1 MIFKPRAR
9 LLLQLGDE
17 LIRNEGIALLEL
29 VKNSY
34 DADATEVSLVMNKV
48 DQVEEG
54 AIVIEDNGTGMDLR
68 IITEVWMEPGS
79 NYKRE
84 LYEKKKRTKKFGRAV
99 LGEKG
104 IGRFAAHKLGN
115 EIELI
120 SKKMGHKEVYLKFN
134 WNIFAKTKYL
144 KDVPIEVLERA
155 PEVFKGN
162 KTGTRIV
169 IRKLTKL
176 WNRGVIR
183 DVYRSWNS
191 LCSPFDSPHSFR
203 ITFETDKKEWLEG
216 LMSWEE
222 IKAHALFRFSCD
234 VQGDRITKF
243 YYKFQPWKTMKKLQS
258 REVTENDERVRKLL
272 KIRTDE
278 GKPLDL
284 SNYEIGK
291 FRFEGLIFDRDLR
304 VLSLGIQDKTGFKNY
319 LDSNGGVRVY
329 RDGVR
334 VYDFGEPGN
343 DWLNLDLRR
352 VNIPTFRISNNIII
366 ASVSLKR
373 EQSRDLIEKT
383 NREGFVENEA
393 GEPFRQAILY
403 ALNVV
408 ETQRSPDKDKIRKF
422 YGPTPRTEPVISK
435 IDELK
440 KTVEKKIKD
449 KAVKKE
455 ITGYLNRIEEDY
467 KYVNDTLLRSA
478 GAGLSLSVVIHE
490 VEKIVDELN
499 QVIEKEETPTRITKL
514 VKHLSRLLEGYTL
527 IVRKSAKQFQVL
539 HKLVDQA
546 IFNMEYRFKAHEITI
561 IQGTKEASKSV
572 EVRCARNLIVA
583 TMMNA
588 MDNSIYWLDYNKT
601 PKKKILISISDDL
614 PGFTSIVIAD
624 NGFGFTLPVEEM
636 VKPFVTAK
644 SGGMGLGLHIAKEIM
659 TAHGGELIFP
669 EWGDFNIPK
678 EFEKGAIVTLAFR
691 KETKK

>member
-54 AIVIEDNGTGMDLR
+54 TIVIEDNGTGMDLR

-84 LYEKKKRTKKFGRAV
+84 LYEKKERTKKFGRAV

-222 IKAHALFRFSCD
+222 IKEHALFRFRCD

-373 EQSRDLIEKT
+373 EQSRDLVEKT

-678 EFEKGAIVTLAFR
+678 EFEKGAIVALAFR